1 MNNKVVKEIPID
13 DIQMDYIQA
22 RGGEWE
28 DDELDIE
35 LMESI
40 KGLGVIH
47 DPMVRPTNNKNYGG
61 EIKDKPYACY
71 VGGRRVNAKKAG
83 GYKTIWCVVHDCTDS
98 EAIGFSLSENLGRK
112 ALTPYQKMMAV
123 SKWYNLLVKV
133 DGLSKDK
140 AIEKLAKSMS
150 GTNIQ
155 SRRDRIN
162 EYLRTAT
169 LPQEATL
176 LLKTK
181 EDRTDEENLMVRTL
195 LEDHGIKD
203 DFTLDSRGLSMV
215 EKIFEKIIGDLSIEN
230 DSKKTTDVIFGVI
243 GKLGL
248 DKKKREDQWK
258 ALSDLG
264 SVVEKGVDFIFM
276 LEKAVE
282 VEEEYIKSDGRGVS
296 TTIPKEYFF
305 WHNNALNLY
314 NAKSKGALMVKVYK
328 EWLKKLA
335 EEQGW

>member
-1 MNNKVVKEIPID
+1 MNNKVVKEILID

-47 DPMVRPTNNKNYGG
+47 DPMVRPTDNKNYGG

-71 VGGRRVNAKKAG
+71 VGGRRVNAVKAG

-112 ALTPYQKMMAV
+112 DLTPYQKMKAV
-123 SKWYNLLVKV
+123 SRWYQLLKEEN
-133 DGLSKDK
+133 GLNEDE
-140 AIEKLAKSMS
+140 AIGRLATIMGGDAR
-150 GTNIQ
+150 GTRIA
-155 SRRDRIN
+155 RVRD
-162 EYLRTAT
+162 YLRTAS
-169 LPQEATL
+169 LPKEATL
-176 LLKTK
+176 LLKSMDDRTNEENMMVSGLLKEYGIK
-181 EDRTDEENLMVRTL
+181 EDFTMDSQTL
-195 LEDHGIKD
+195 SSFEQL
-203 DFTLDSRGLSMV
+203 
-215 EKIFEKIIGDLSIEN
+215 FEKNLGFEFKNSDPK
-230 DSKKTTDVIFGVI
+230 DFFAVI
-243 GKLGL
+243 GRLKL
-248 DKKKREDQWK
+248 DRKDTRTQKKIISELKM
-258 ALSDLG
+258 
-264 SVVEKGVDFIFM
+264 VVEKGMDFIYV
-276 LEKAVE
+276 LEKAVD
-282 VEEEYIKSDGRGVS
+282 VEEEYIKTDGRGVS
-296 TTIPKEYFF
+296 LTVPKEYFL

-314 NAKSKGALMVKVYK
+314 NARSKGALLIKIYK